1 MFSIVS
7 SSFLIKIFL
16 SSPFSIIG
24 KNSIIILPGFI
35 TKEFFGQNKPEFKA
49 TGITSE
55 FSSRIVMPNSQSSGE
70 KSFIVNRS
78 SAGINSITSS
88 TMTLTA
94 PHTIETGET
103 VRVISTNGILPDGEE
118 SNKVNYAIA

>member
-78 SAGINSITSS
+78 SAGINSITSNQIE
-88 TMTLTA
+88 LTTA
-94 PHTIETGET
+94 HTFENGET
-103 VRVISTNGILPDGEE
+103 IRIISEDGSLPDGLD
-118 SNKVNYAIA
+118 SN